1 MASGTHFYLNWAKER
16 IDEMDAVLTSLE
28 SKANEVAA
36 ESRSAAEKTIAELR
50 DKRNTFFDDMKKQ
63 AETSEGAWLQAKA
76 RLESEWESFQADARK
91 YVEGVGQQLKQQ
103 QTTFQ
108 DVAAAQLKAWR
119 AAGVDHPVLILTS
132 RGAWTEKVEGLNAG
146 ADDYLAKPFETGE
159 VTARLHALIR
169 RRAGRADPV
178 LRRGDIELRPAEG
191 VVKVDSQTLQ
201 LTGQELR
208 ILMYLMQRPGRIVS
222 EQDIAE
228 HIYSL
233 DDERQSNSV
242 QVYISR
248 LRRKLGKDTIR
259 TFRGLGYRF
268 S

>member
-108 DVAAAQLKAWR
+108 DVAAAQQVLGDWRLEKCTLFVTKEPCPMCAGAIVHCRPERVVFGCPDSKAG
-119 AAGVDHPVLILTS
+119 AAGGWINLLDANPP
-132 RGAWTEKVEGLNAG
+132 LNHRC
-146 ADDYLAKPFETGE
+146 D
-159 VTARLHALIR
+159 VTAGVLGAECLALLQGIFREAREKKKAERL
-169 RRAGRADPV
+169 
-178 LRRGDIELRPAEG
+178 LRGETEC
-191 VVKVDSQTLQ
+191 
-201 LTGQELR
+201 
-208 ILMYLMQRPGRIVS
+208 
-222 EQDIAE
+222 
-228 HIYSL
+228 
-233 DDERQSNSV
+233 
-242 QVYISR
+242 
-248 LRRKLGKDTIR
+248 
-259 TFRGLGYRF
+259 
-268 S
+268 